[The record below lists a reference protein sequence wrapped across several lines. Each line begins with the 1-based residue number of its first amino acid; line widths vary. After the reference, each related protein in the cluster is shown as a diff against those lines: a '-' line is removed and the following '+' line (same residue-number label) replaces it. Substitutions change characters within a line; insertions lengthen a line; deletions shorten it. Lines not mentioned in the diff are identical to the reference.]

1 MRFFSLDE
9 ALEADVYPAIR
20 TSLEEAKR
28 VFGEF

>member
-9 ALEADVYPAIR
+9 ALEADLYPAIR